1 MNQVTEEEMEIVKQL
16 LLALGL
22 LGPPVD
28 HPPEPCL
35 GNCQPSPAAFGIIQH
50 FEGYAPIIYQDAAG
64 YDTIGFGHL
73 IKPGEKIEEPLLG
86 EAAERLLLQDVQPKA
101 TAVNARV
108 SVPLFQGQYDAVAS
122 WTSNLGEGALK
133 SSTMLKK
140 INAARH
146 EEVPGQM
153 KRGNRAGGKVLKG
166 LERRREA
173 EAAFYEMRWY

>member
-1 MNQVTEEEMEIVKQL
+1 METIKQL
-16 LLALGL
+16 LLALGVMTSPVEQ
-22 LGPPVD
+22 PPA
-28 HPPEPCL
+28 PCL
-35 GNCQPSPAAFGIIQH
+35 KDCQLSTVAVGTIKH
-50 FEGYAPIIYQDAAG
+50 FEGYSPIIYKDAAG

-86 EAAERLLLQDVQPKA
+86 DAAERLLQQDIAPKA
-101 TAVNARV
+101 AAVNRYV
-108 SVPLFQGQYDAVAS
+108 RVPLFQGQFDGVLS
-122 WTSNLGEGALK
+122 WTYNLGEGALK

-153 KRGNRAGGKVLKG
+153 RRWNRAGGKVLKG

-173 EAAFYEMRWY
+173 EAALYQMRWY